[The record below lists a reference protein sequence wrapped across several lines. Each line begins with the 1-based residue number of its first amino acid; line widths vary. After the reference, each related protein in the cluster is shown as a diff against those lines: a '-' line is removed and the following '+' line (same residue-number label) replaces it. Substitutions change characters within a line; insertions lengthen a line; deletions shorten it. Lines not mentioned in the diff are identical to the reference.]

1 MDPDF
6 FRSQTPLR
14 KNLTGEGR
22 LEKTIKTG
30 KKIVMFIFAI
40 FFSFFFSPGQS
51 FPLSCQDSLQG
62 LEGVEV
68 LVEELKDELENYNVT
83 SIQIQTD
90 VESRLRTAGI
100 KVLSKEEN
108 EKLQPLRKPY
118 LYLRINSV
126 KPPWKREGLA
136 FNIEIA
142 LNQQV
147 FIREEPKSFKKSCFA
162 PTWYKTFLG
171 VAGWKNIS
179 EIREIVQGLTD
190 KFIEAYQAA
199 NQNK

>member
-1 MDPDF
+1 
-6 FRSQTPLR
+6 
-14 KNLTGEGR
+14 

-30 KKIVMFIFAI
+30 KKIVLFMFTL
-40 FFSFFFSPGQS
+40 FFSFFFPGQA
-51 FPLSCQDSLQG
+51 FPLSCQDSLRG

-68 LVEELKDELENYNVT
+68 LVEELKDDLENYNVT

-108 EKLQPLRKPY
+108 ERLQPLRKPY

-126 KPPWKREGLA
+126 KAPGKREGLF

-147 FIREEPKSFKKSCFA
+147 FIREQLKTFKISCFA

-179 EIREIVQGLTD
+179 EIRDLVQGLTD